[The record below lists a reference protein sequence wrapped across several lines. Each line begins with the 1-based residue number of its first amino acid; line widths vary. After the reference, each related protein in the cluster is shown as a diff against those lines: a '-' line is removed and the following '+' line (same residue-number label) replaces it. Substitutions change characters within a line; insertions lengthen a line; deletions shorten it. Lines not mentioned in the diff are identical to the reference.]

1 MPVQNLGGEKRF
13 GFWNR
18 ESASPLRLVAGVLSF
33 LLCLLD
39 LPLGSTLRSDGS
51 ANEKLYGQK
60 LTAKE
65 IVRDG
70 KVKAPPSA
78 SELVALLDKKSPKNH
93 SDPKSL
99 E

>member
-1 MPVQNLGGEKRF
+1 MQNLGGEKRF

-39 LPLGSTLRSDGS
+39 LPLEGSTLRSDGS

-70 KVKAPPSA
+70 KVEPPSA